1 MDYIKNKCAFN
12 LSLFMDWL
20 KRNLDLPLGLLI
32 VGCLFVFLP
41 SFFPDFKILYVLG
54 VWVWPFCLLY
64 YCRQSGEC
72 FKKSIFCLFLTAAI
86 SIRFGS
92 DLVFFGLAAIA
103 SVVFYIPFFVDKH
116 FCTKDAPFYYTLI
129 FPSVYSVVNITFTI
143 FDVLAGG
150 NLAYAQYDNRA
161 LLQLTSVIGE
171 YGLTFFICFVA
182 SAAAYVVAHW
192 EQVNA
197 KRIGVAILLS
207 VVAAHAWGFYILS
220 GEADSNTIRLAQTIG
235 PKLEQ
240 LPNGEWVNLPI
251 ETNFESFNKIV
262 NSAHEQ
268 NAEMLIMNE
277 EAFTIADTNAPAFIE
292 NAAMYAKKFS
302 MPILLPL
309 EVDYTDSLNKG
320 RYKNVAFLFDSEG
333 KIVAEYNKH
342 KPLPI
347 VETFDMDVGREKV
360 PTIPLKIGGEN
371 YLVSY
376 AICYDGNFTEIVRA
390 MGDSVQVYFN
400 PSWDWEGLNDFHYR
414 MLAVRAVENGVN
426 MVMITYDGISV
437 VTNDYGKEI
446 FRKGIEEIGYEKVFI
461 TDVPTGFH
469 VTVYGRFGNII
480 NWVYLVLAV
489 LLLSVAV
496 YRKHAKKPA
505 ASAKGLIQA
514 IFPQVPG

>member
-1 MDYIKNKCAFN
+1 MN
-12 LSLFMDWL
+12 WL
-20 KRNLDLPLGLLI
+20 KKNLDLPLALLI

-54 VWVWPFCLLY
+54 VWVWPFCLLC
-64 YCRQSGEC
+64 YCRQSGER

-92 DLVFFGLAAIA
+92 DLVFFCLAALA

-116 FCTKDAPFYYTLI
+116 FCTKESPFYYTLI
-129 FPSVYSVVNITFTI
+129 FPSVYSVLNILFTV
-143 FDVLAGG
+143 FDVLPGG
-150 NLAYAQYDNRA
+150 NLAYAQYDNRP

-171 YGLTFFICFVA
+171 YGLTFFICFVD
-182 SAAAYVVAHW
+182 SVAAYVVVHW
-192 EQVNA
+192 EQVKA
-197 KRIGVAILLS
+197 KRIGVALLLS
-207 VVAAHAWGFYILS
+207 VVAAHAWGFCILS

-240 LPNGEWVNLPI
+240 LPNGEWVNLPF

-277 EAFTIADTNAPAFIE
+277 EAFSIADTNESAFLA
-292 NAAMYAKKFS
+292 NAAMFAKKFR

-320 RYKNVAFLFDSEG
+320 RYKNIAVLFDDEG
-333 KIVAEYNKH
+333 NIVAEYNKH

-347 VETFDMDVGREKV
+347 VESFDMDVGTEKV
-360 PTIPLKIGGEN
+360 PTIPLKIGAEK

-376 AICYDGNFTEIVRA
+376 AICYDGNFTEIVRS
-390 MGDSVQVYFN
+390 MGDSVQIYFN

-426 MVMITYDGISV
+426 LVMLTYDGISV

-446 FRKGIEEIGYEKVFI
+446 FRKGIKEIGYENVFI
-461 TDVPTGFH
+461 TDVPTGAH
-469 VTVYGRFGNII
+469 VTIYGRFGNVI
-480 NWVYLVLAV
+480 NWIYLVLMV
-489 LLLSVAV
+489 LLLSVAI
-496 YRKHAKKPA
+496 YRNCKKQPA
-505 ASAKGLIQA
+505 AEVAC
-514 IFPQVPG
+514 FNQVTSPRVAG

>member
-1 MDYIKNKCAFN
+1 MNWLKKNFD
-12 LSLFMDWL
+12 LSLV
-20 KRNLDLPLGLLI
+20 LLV

-64 YCRQSGEC
+64 YCRQSGER

-92 DLVFFGLAAIA
+92 DLIFFGLAAVA
-103 SVVFYIPFFVDKH
+103 SVVFYIPFLVDRH
-116 FCTKDAPFYYTLI
+116 FCTKDSPFYYTLI

-150 NLAYAQYDNRA
+150 NLAYAQYDNRP

-182 SAAAYVVAHW
+182 SAFAYVVIHW
-192 EQVNA
+192 NQAKA

-207 VVAAHAWGFYILS
+207 LVAAHVCGLCILT
-220 GEADSNTIRLAQTIG
+220 GETESSTIRLAQTIG

-240 LPNGEWVNLPI
+240 LPNGEWMDLPYEKNL
-251 ETNFESFNKIV
+251 ESFNKIV
-262 NSAHEQ
+262 NSAHRQ

-277 EAFTIADTNAPAFIE
+277 EAFSIADTNAADFMA
-292 NAAMYAKKFS
+292 NAAMYAKKFG

-309 EVDYTDSLNKG
+309 EVDFTDSLNQG
-320 RYKNVAFLFDSEG
+320 RYKNVAFLFDGEG
-333 KIVAEYNKH
+333 NVVAEYNKH

-347 VETFDMDVGREKV
+347 VETFDLEAGTEKV

-371 YLVSY
+371 YLISY
-376 AICYDGNFTEIVRA
+376 VICYDGNFTEIVRS
-390 MGDSVQVYFN
+390 MGDSVQIYFN

-426 MVMITYDGISV
+426 LVMITYDGISV

-480 NWVYLVLAV
+480 NWTYLVLAV
-489 LLLSVAV
+489 SLLSIAI
-496 YRKHAKKPA
+496 YRKRKQSP
-505 ASAKGLIQA
+505 S
-514 IFPQVPG
+514 QVRKA

>member
-1 MDYIKNKCAFN
+1 MNWLKKNFD
-12 LSLFMDWL
+12 LSLV
-20 KRNLDLPLGLLI
+20 LLI

-64 YCRQSGEC
+64 YCRQSGER

-92 DLVFFGLAAIA
+92 DLIFFGLAAVA
-103 SVVFYIPFFVDKH
+103 SVVFYIPFLVDRH
-116 FCTKDAPFYYTLI
+116 FCTKDSPFYYTLI

-150 NLAYAQYDNRA
+150 NLAYAQYDNRP

-182 SAAAYVVAHW
+182 SAFAYVVIHW
-192 EQVNA
+192 NQAKA

-207 VVAAHAWGFYILS
+207 LVAAHVWGLCILT
-220 GEADSNTIRLAQTIG
+220 GETESSTIRLAQTIG

-240 LPNGEWVNLPI
+240 LPNGEWMDLPYEKNL
-251 ETNFESFNKIV
+251 ESFNKIV
-262 NSAHEQ
+262 NSAHRQ

-277 EAFTIADTNAPAFIE
+277 EAFSIADTNAADFMA
-292 NAAMYAKKFS
+292 NAAMYAKKFG

-309 EVDYTDSLNKG
+309 EVDFTDSLNQG
-320 RYKNVAFLFDSEG
+320 RYKNVAFLFDGEG
-333 KIVAEYNKH
+333 NVVAEYNKH

-347 VETFDMDVGREKV
+347 VETFDLEAGTEKV

-371 YLVSY
+371 YLISY
-376 AICYDGNFTEIVRA
+376 VICYDGNFTEIVRS
-390 MGDSVQVYFN
+390 MGDSVQIYFN

-426 MVMITYDGISV
+426 LVMITYDGISV

-480 NWVYLVLAV
+480 NWTYLVLTV
-489 LLLSVAV
+489 SLLSIAI
-496 YRKHAKKPA
+496 YRKRKQSP
-505 ASAKGLIQA
+505 S
-514 IFPQVPG
+514 QVRKA